1 MAVSQILQK
10 PCDPARGLGS
20 ALGVALGSG
29 LGHISSTSS
38 AVASCKTLLQQQLQ
52 AAVGGSG
59 TTPTSCTTGKSG
71 SRKHHLLSGS
81 HSTTARGSSRKIAP
95 SASPRASPRAS
106 PPPGLPPSLAPPSL
120 QDHGVVGSST
130 ADGLLAH
137 TLGLGKGSICM
148 DGRRANKPLMEK
160 RRRARINQSLAVLKT
175 LILDSAKLE
184 QQNTKHSKLEK
195 ADILELTVRH
205 LQRQKTLNS
214 SVVDKYRA
222 GFQECAREVTRFLDT
237 PELLLGPAALSLTGS
252 QSPNAATSTSGLIDP
267 GARKRLLRHLEA
279 CAAELDLDFGHAA
292 AKMAAQGGPGSSQMA
307 AHLAALTA
315 SMASPPSSP
324 GGEGVDDSRLKTEEE
339 CDAARPDSST
349 VSTGD
354 ENNNGGLNGAAVGP
368 GEPADGGLTLGS
380 LLALPSGAPGG
391 LGAHKRTRYPST
403 GSGTESTASPS
414 PTTLPTDLAESL
426 AAAAASASGLPPAAG
441 LPPAVT
447 AAVTLGP
454 GQAGPNN
461 PLLSIVQVVPSRLPD
476 GQVVFLLPSHYVQ
489 LAAAAAAGGQASYLE
504 EAKARDTS
512 VIKEATPQI
521 RESVLTRTDTVK
533 ETLEETPKDMIKS
546 EPPPS
551 PPPVHRGK
559 LRHHRK
565 AALLAQHEP
574 EDLVVNKN
582 PSTPPRTPS
591 DCSPLTNGL
600 PEIKTEIKEEA
611 KEEQDKDDKNEDET
625 DTPLDFTTG
634 ERKLRDGTA
643 APAQPRTPRTLKRE
657 ASSPMAMARDVRL
670 KVPRPWTRPEGAAD
684 GEDHPVYDDDGNVWR
699 PW

>member
-1 MAVSQILQK
+1 K
-10 PCDPARGLGS
+10 PCEPVSGLGS
-20 ALGVALGSG
+20 GLG

-38 AVASCKTLLQQQLQ
+38 AGAACKTLLQQQLQ
-52 AAVGGSG
+52 AVVAGSGSG
-59 TTPTSCTTGKSG
+59 TTPTSCSTAKSG

-81 HSTTARGSSRKIAP
+81 HATTARGSSRKIAP
-95 SASPRASPRAS
+95 SSSPRAS
-106 PPPGLPPSLAPPSL
+106 PPPGLPSLAPPAH

-252 QSPNAATSTSGLIDP
+252 QSPNTATSTSGLIDP
-267 GARKRLLRHLEA
+267 GARKRLLRHLDA

-324 GGEGVDDSRLKTEEE
+324 GGDGLGLDDHRLKTEEE
-339 CDAARPDSST
+339 CDATRPDSST

-354 ENNNGGLNGAAVGP
+354 ENNNGGLNGGGAAAGAA
-368 GEPADGGLTLGS
+368 EAADGGLTLGS
-380 LLALPSGAPGG
+380 LLSGAPPGGG
-391 LGAHKRTRYPST
+391 LGAGLGLGLGVHKRTRYPST
-403 GSGTESTASPS
+403 GSPTESTASPS
-414 PTTLPTDLAESL
+414 PSTLPTDLAESL
-426 AAAAASASGLPPAAG
+426 AAAAASASASGLPPAAGPGPAG

-504 EAKARDTS
+504 EAKARDTT
-512 VIKEATPQI
+512 VIKAPSPQV
-521 RESVLTRTDTVK
+521 RESVLTRTDAVK
-533 ETLEETPKDMIKS
+533 DAADDPPDNDGVKA

-582 PSTPPRTPS
+582 PAPPAA
-591 DCSPLTNGL
+591 CSPPANGL
-600 PEIKTEIKEEA
+600 PEVKTEIKVEA
-611 KEEQDKDDKNEDET
+611 KEEPRKDGEET

-634 ERKLRDGTA
+634 ERKLRA
-643 APAQPRTPRTLKRE
+643 EPRTPRTLKRE
-657 ASSPMAMARDVRL
+657 ASSPMVDVRL

-684 GEDHPVYDDDGNVWR
+684 GEEHPVYDDDGNVWR